1 MLSKIRKLY
10 AIWQL
15 LEKPVCAHDGTL
27 CLKDILKLAFEYR
40 ENTKMP
46 DNMHKC
52 FRTVVA
58 FQNARNFFF
67 GLPEEIIKGL
77 LLIRGV

>member
-1 MLSKIRKLY
+1 MLFKIKKLY

-15 LEKPVCAHDGTL
+15 LEKPICEHEGTR

-46 DNMHKC
+46 EDMHRC
-52 FRTVVA
+52 FRTIVA

-67 GLPEEIIKGL
+67 GLPKEITDKL
-77 LLIRGV
+77 QRIREM